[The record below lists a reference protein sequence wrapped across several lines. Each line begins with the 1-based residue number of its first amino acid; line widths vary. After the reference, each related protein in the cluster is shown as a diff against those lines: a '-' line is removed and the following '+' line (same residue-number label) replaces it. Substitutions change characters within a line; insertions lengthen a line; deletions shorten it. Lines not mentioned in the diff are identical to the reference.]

1 MRLYPLLAFL
11 LLLAACDSPDGGAP
25 DAASPSTAVAPSHDP
40 LPDDSLASEAVP
52 TWAADAVW
60 YQIFPERFRNGDP
73 SNDPTRESLEHPNE
87 TVPETWAV
95 REWGSDWYARSDWEE
110 EIGGTFYDTGEGFE
124 HPRGAVFDR
133 RYGGDLQGVIDR
145 LDYLDDLGINAIYFN
160 PVFYA
165 RSLHKYDG
173 NTYHHIDPHFGPD
186 PEGDFALMEQETSDP
201 ATWHVTAADSLFF
214 HLLDEAHARGIR
226 VIIDGVWNHTGRD
239 FFAFADIVE
248 NQEESPYRDWYIVN
262 SFDDPATDANEFTYE
277 GWWGVETLPVFA
289 DNEDGSDLHPGP
301 KEYIFDATR
310 KWMDPNGDGDPSDG
324 IDGWRLDVTNEVP
337 IGFWRDWNAR
347 VRAINPEAYTVTEIW
362 EDAREMIVEGGFS
375 ATMNYWAFA
384 FPATGYLIDYR
395 LPPSGFAEML
405 NERREVYPKPVQYA
419 LQNLIDSHDTD
430 RLASMIVN
438 REAPY
443 ENGDRFDYDWG
454 NRVSPRHNDW
464 YDVSAP
470 DATGREIQRLFALFQ
485 MTYVGAPMIYY
496 GTEAGMWGADDPD
509 DRKPMVWPDIEYEDE
524 VADPRDRPRRADPV
538 EFDEE
543 MHAYYRDVIRLR
555 NEHAPLRRGDFR
567 VLSADDER
575 GAFVFSRTL
584 GDETIVVALN
594 RSDEAHSMRVELPED
609 LRRPYEL
616 LFTTYDTYR
625 VQQDAEA
632 LLLEISARQGF
643 VLRSAEEQ

>member
-1 MRLYPLLAFL
+1 MKIPSLVAL
-11 LLLAACDSPDGGAP
+11 LLLLVGCDRATVTDPQ
-25 DAASPSTAVAPSHDP
+25 AASDTASTATASAS
-40 LPDDSLASEAVP
+40 DSLTSATVP
-52 TWAADAVW
+52 SWAADAVF

-73 SNDPTRESLEHPNE
+73 SNDPTRASLEQPTE
-87 TVPETWAV
+87 TVPESWQV
-95 REWGSDWYARSDWEE
+95 REWTSDWYEQAEWEE

-133 RYGGDLQGVIDR
+133 RYGGDLQGVIDQM
-145 LDYLDDLGINAIYFN
+145 DYLADLGINVIYFN

-186 PEGDFALMEQETSDP
+186 PEGDFALMEEETSDP
-201 ATWHVTAADSLFF
+201 STWHVTAADSLFF
-214 HLLDEAHARGIR
+214 ALLDEAHAQDIR

-248 NQEESPYRDWYIVN
+248 NQEDSPYTDWYIVN
-262 SFDDPATDANEFTYE
+262 DFDDPSTPEDEFDYE

-289 DNEDGSDLHPGP
+289 DNEEGTDLHPGP
-301 KEYIFDATR
+301 KEYVFDATR

-337 IGFWRDWNAR
+337 IGFWRDWNAH
-347 VRAINPEAYTVTEIW
+347 VRSINPDAYTVTEIW
-362 EDAREMIVEGGFS
+362 ENAREIIVEGGFS

-384 FPATGYLIDYR
+384 FPVTGYLIDYAA
-395 LPPSGFAEML
+395 PPSEFAETI
-405 NERREVYPKPVQYA
+405 NERREVYPTPVQYA

-438 REAPY
+438 RDRRPY
-443 ENGDRFDYDWG
+443 ESRERFDYDWG
-454 NRVSPRHNDW
+454 SRVSPRNNDW
-464 YDVSAP
+464 YDVGAP
-470 DATGREIQRLFALFQ
+470 DEAGREIQRLVALFQ

-509 DRKPMVWPDIEYEDE
+509 DRKPMVWPDLEYDAES
-524 VADPRDRPRRADPV
+524 VDPIGRDRNPDAV
-538 EFDEE
+538 SFDDDL
-543 MHAYYRDVIRLR
+543 HAYYREVIQLR
-555 NEHAPLRRGDFR
+555 GEYAPLRRGDFR

-584 GDETIVVALN
+584 GDETLVVALN
-594 RSDEAHSMRVELPED
+594 RSEEAHSMRVELPD
-609 LRRPYEL
+609 PVRRRYETT
-616 LFTTYDTYR
+616 FTTRDGFR
-625 VQQDAEA
+625 VQQD
-632 LLLEISARQGF
+632 LTGLILELPETSGL
-643 VLRSAEEQ
+643 VLRAID